1 MFEDE
6 SEELVRAE
14 DITKTL
20 QLVQIK
26 TNYTQTI

>member
-6 SEELVRAE
+6 SEEPVRAE
-14 DITKTL
+14 DIIETL

-26 TNYTQTI
+26 TIDTEII